1 MPNSLGIVAVLPS
14 TNPAS
19 LPSDQFVFFSTHS
32 IHTMDNPENVLI
44 SSQEVVAF
52 LNIYGNIGDND
63 SPLTVNDVTHY
74 QKAFTHESYYQ
85 SVRHH
90 VSTSN
95 VTKCYLDYIPTE
107 SYERLEFLGDHILK
121 AVMGRYLYERYPN
134 EREGFLTSLKIKIE
148 KCSTLHKM
156 AVALGFKKYI
166 LLSLSIENLTLLG
179 VDMGRNT
186 VNFYEDVFEAFVGAI
201 LVDNGEKGLVYAD
214 RFVRNVIEELV
225 DFSELNSVNDNYKEC
240 LVKVYNTHG
249 LGKPVFVNLEDSEKV
264 FKKVFPKLVLVK
276 RDLLSPS
283 QLARVQDYTEKV
295 LMKFKDSPEEITR
308 VLDADTLILA
318 LGYGRK
324 NIQSEQECCKQAL
337 VNLDFSD

>member
-1 MPNSLGIVAVLPS
+1 
-14 TNPAS
+14 
-19 LPSDQFVFFSTHS
+19 
-32 IHTMDNPENVLI
+32 MDNPENVLI
-44 SSQEVVAF
+44 DAHQVTEF
-52 LNIYGNIGDND
+52 LNAYGNIGDD
-63 SPLTVNDVTHY
+63 GAPLKVNDVTIY

-90 VSTSN
+90 VSTMN
-95 VTKCYLDYIPTE
+95 VTKCYLDYVPTE

-156 AVALGFKKYI
+156 AHSLGFKKYI

-186 VNFYEDVFEAFVGAI
+186 INFYEDVFEAFVGAI
-201 LVDNGEKGLVYAD
+201 LVDNGEKGLMYAD
-214 RFVRNVIEELV
+214 KFVRNVIEGLI

-240 LVKVYNTHG
+240 LVKVYNANG
-249 LGKPVFVNLEDSEKV
+249 FGKPVFVSLKDSLQV
-264 FKKVFPKLVLVK
+264 FKKVFPKIILVK
-276 RDLLSPS
+276 KKLLGPI
-283 QLARVQDYTEKV
+283 QLTRVQDYTEKV
-295 LMKFKDSPEEITR
+295 LMKFKDCPEEILLH
-308 VLDADTLILA
+308 LDSETLVLA

-337 VNLDFSD
+337 INLEFD